1 MVTLTVGSVSG
12 AAGDDA
18 TISIDMSGGGGDVAS
33 AQLDLLFDPNLL
45 DVGNPGAAC
54 VKNPRLTSDVLSV
67 TLPDDPPPPEG
78 KRRLRLFI
86 GDLTSPIATFADGP
100 LATCTFRIKSAAMAA
115 PVTLAAD
122 RLNVGDARG
131 NIFGS
136 QAVSGGVS
144 ILIATP
150 TPIPAPTPGV
160 ACPGDCN
167 GDGEVFVNEVTLA
180 VRIMA
185 GDAELSECP
194 AADADG
200 DGEVFVTDVTRA
212 ALSLGLGCPQ

>member
-1 MVTLTVGSVSG
+1 
-12 AAGDDA
+12 
-18 TISIDMSGGGGDVAS
+18 
-33 AQLDLLFDPNLL
+33 L

-54 VKNPRLTSDVLSV
+54 VKNPRLTEDVLSV
-67 TLPDDPPPPEG
+67 TLPSDPPPPDG
-78 KRRLRLFI
+78 KQRLRLFI
-86 GDLTSPIATFADGP
+86 GDLTSPIATFSDGP
-100 LATCTFRIKSAAMAA
+100 IATCTFRIKSAAAT
-115 PVTLAAD
+115 PVLLAAD

-131 NIFGS
+131 DTFGS

-150 TPIPAPTPGV
+150 TPVPAPTPGV

-167 GDGEVFVNEVTLA
+167 GDGEVFVDEVTMA

-185 GDAELSECP
+185 GDAPLSECP

-212 ALSLGLGCPQ
+212 ALSLGLGCPR